1 MGGNPEYFGGKPPL
15 SEAVGYIVVL
25 GWGAFFSILTTLVV
39 VIERKMSGQKF
50 TSERFNTAGRT
61 VKTGLIANVIVSQW
75 TWAATILQSSNVA
88 WQYGVSGPFWY
99 ASGATIQILLFGV
112 LGIALKKVTP
122 NAHTFA
128 EIVYARWGKTAHITF
143 LFFGFCT
150 NIIVTSML
158 LLGGAATTASLTG
171 MRYELASFLIPWGV
185 ILYTVSG
192 GLEATF
198 LATYLHTVLIMAVLV
213 IMITIVYIKRYSS
226 DIIFDKL
233 AKTTSYT
240 VDECKAIYSYNG
252 TVETT
257 FFEPRKYACGPIPG
271 NNSGTYLTM
280 LSSGGLMFGIINI
293 VGNFGTVFVDNSYW
307 MTAIAS
313 RPSAAAKG
321 YMLGGICWF
330 SIPFS
335 LATSLGLTSAA
346 LMLPI
351 TSGEAGSGLVPP
363 AVADHLMGGAGGI
376 LILIMLFMA
385 ITSTGAAESI
395 AVATLVAYDIY
406 RTYFK
411 PDASGDRILLVSRI
425 VIVLYNLFMGCFSI
439 ALYYIG
445 LNLGW
450 VYLFMGI
457 VIGSAVVPLWL
468 MMTWSKASGRG
479 AVIAAWVGCASAF
492 ISWIVAAYIQSG
504 KVTVDTLGAN
514 EPMLTGNLF
523 ALLFSGLIH
532 VVYSLIWPQNFDMA
546 TLNDRIPLIEQDLS
560 GLGPEE
566 RDPKLLKN
574 AYWWIISRGWCITI
588 LLVVVWPLLSIPA
601 KIFTKPYF
609 AFWVWVSVVWG
620 FTAAIILTFM
630 PIAESDAEILNFII
644 CKKKVD
650 EITQEEK
657 EALEKF

>member
-1 MGGNPEYFGGKPPL
+1 MYL
-15 SEAVGYIVVL
+15 S
-25 GWGAFFSILTTLVV
+25 S
-39 VIERKMSGQKF
+39 SHN
-50 TSERFNTAGRT
+50 STAGRS
-61 VKTGLIANVIVSQW
+61 VKAGLIANVIVSQW
-75 TWAATILQSSNVA
+75 TWAATLLQSSNVA

-112 LGIALKKVTP
+112 LGIALKKVAP
-122 NAHTFA
+122 HAHTFA
-128 EIVYARWGKTAHITF
+128 EIVYARWGKAAHITF

-198 LATYLHTVLIMAVLV
+198 IASYLHTVMIMAVLV

-226 DIIFDKL
+226 DIIHDKL
-233 AKTTSYT
+233 ARTASYT
-240 VDECKAIYSYNG
+240 ESECQAIFSYNG

-257 FFEPRKYACGPIPG
+257 FYKKGTYACGPISG

-307 MTAIAS
+307 ITAIAS

-335 LATSLGLTSAA
+335 LATSLGITSAA

-385 ITSTGAAESI
+385 ITSTGNSESI

-406 RTYFK
+406 RTYLK
-411 PDASGDRILLVSRI
+411 PDANGDRILLVSRI

-457 VIGSAVVPLWL
+457 VIGSSVIPLWN

-479 AVIAAWVGCASAF
+479 AIIAAWVGCASAF
-492 ISWIVAAYIQSG
+492 ISWIIAAYIQSG
-504 KVTVDTLGAN
+504 TVTVATLGKN

-532 VVYSLIWPQNFDMA
+532 FVYSLIWPQNFDMS

-574 AYWWIISRGWCITI
+574 AYWWIISRGWFLAI
-588 LLVVVWPLLSIPA
+588 LLIVIWPLLSIPA
-601 KIFTKPYF
+601 KTFTKPYF

-620 FTAAIILTFM
+620 FSAAIIVTFL
-630 PIAESDAEILNFII
+630 PIAESEAQILNFIL
-644 CKKKVD
+644 CKKTV
-650 EITQEEK
+650 EEDPAEK
-657 EALEKF
+657 AALEKF

>member
-1 MGGNPEYFGGKPPL
+1 MKSKYVKFVSNKIL
-15 SEAVGYIVVL
+15 L
-25 GWGAFFSILTTLVV
+25 FS
-39 VIERKMSGQKF
+39 SF
-50 TSERFNTAGRT
+50 HNNSTAGRT

-75 TWAATILQSSNVA
+75 TWAATLLQSSNVA

-158 LLGGAATTASLTG
+158 ILGGAATTATLTG
-171 MRYELASFLIPWGV
+171 MPYELASFLIPWGV

-226 DIIFDKL
+226 DIIYDKL
-233 AKTTSYT
+233 AKTTGYNT
-240 VDECKAIYSYNG
+240 TECQAIYSYIG
-252 TVETT
+252 TVAST
-257 FFEPRKYACGPIPG
+257 FYKPGTYSCGPIDG
-271 NNSGTYLTM
+271 NEKGSYLTM
-280 LSSGGLMFGIINI
+280 LSSGGLIFGIINI

-411 PDASGDRILLVSRI
+411 PNASGANILFVSR
-425 VIVLYNLFMGCFSI
+425 VMIVLYNLFMGCFSI

-457 VIGSAVVPLWL
+457 VIGGAVVPLWN

-479 AVIAAWVGCASAF
+479 AVIAAWSGCASAF
-492 ISWIVAAYIQSG
+492 TSWIITAYILYG
-504 KVTVDTLGAN
+504 TVTVDTLGKN

-532 VVYSLIWPQNFDMA
+532 VVYSLIWPDNFDMS
-546 TLNDRIPLIEQDLS
+546 TLNDKIPLIEQDMS
-560 GLGPEE
+560 GLTDVE

-574 AYWWIISRGWCITI
+574 AYWWIISRGWVLTI
-588 LLVVVWPLLSIPA
+588 LLIVVWPLLSIPA
-601 KIFTKPYF
+601 GIFTKSYF

-620 FTAAIILTFM
+620 FSAAIVTTFM
-630 PIAESDAEILNFII
+630 PILEADAEIINFIF
-644 CKKKVD
+644 CKKTV
-650 EITQEEK
+650 EETPEEK
-657 EALEKF
+657 AAAEKF

>member
-1 MGGNPEYFGGKPPL
+1 
-15 SEAVGYIVVL
+15 
-25 GWGAFFSILTTLVV
+25 
-39 VIERKMSGQKF
+39 
-50 TSERFNTAGRT
+50 
-61 VKTGLIANVIVSQW
+61 
-75 TWAATILQSSNVA
+75 
-88 WQYGVSGPFWY
+88 
-99 ASGATIQILLFGV
+99 LLFGV

-128 EIVYARWGKTAHITF
+128 EIVNARWGKTAHITF

-158 LLGGAATTASLTG
+158 ILGGAATTASLTG
-171 MRYELASFLIPWGV
+171 MPYELASFLIPWGV

-198 LATYLHTVLIMAVLV
+198 LATYLHTVLIMVVLV

-226 DIIFDKL
+226 DIIHEKL
-233 AKTTSYT
+233 AQTTAYNET
-240 VDECKAIYSYNG
+240 ECKIIYSSNQTLEG
-252 TVETT
+252 TFYEAGT
-257 FFEPRKYACGPIPG
+257 YQCGPIEG
-271 NNSGTYLTM
+271 NYGGSFLTM

-335 LATSLGLTSAA
+335 LATSLGLTSGA
-346 LMLPI
+346 LMFPL
-351 TSGEAGSGLVPP
+351 TKSEAGSGLVPP
-363 AVADHLMGGAGGI
+363 AVADYLMGGSGGI

-406 RTYFK
+406 RTYFN
-411 PDASGDRILLVSRI
+411 PQASGEKILLVSRI
-425 VIVLYNLFMGCFSI
+425 MIVLYNLFMGCFSI

-457 VIGSAVVPLWL
+457 VIGGAVIPLWN

-479 AVIAAWVGCASAF
+479 AVIAAWSGCASAF
-492 ISWIVAAYIQSG
+492 ASWLIACKIQSG
-504 KVTVDTLGAN
+504 SISVDNLGKE

-532 VVYSLIWPQNFDMA
+532 VVYSLIWPDNFDMS
-546 TLNDRIPLIEQDLS
+546 TLNDKIPLIEQDLS

-566 RDPKLLKN
+566 RDPKLLKG
-574 AYWWIISRGWCITI
+574 AYWWIISRGWVLTI
-588 LLVVVWPLLSIPA
+588 ILIIAWPALSLPQGV
-601 KIFTKPYF
+601 FSQSYF
-609 AFWVWVSVVWG
+609 AFWVWISVVWG
-620 FTAAIILTFM
+620 FCAAMILTFM
-630 PIAESDAEILNFII
+630 PIFEAEGEIINFIL
-644 CKKKVD
+644 CKKRGA
-650 EITQEEK
+650 EEETEEDQAK
-657 EALEKF
+657 LEKF

>member
-1 MGGNPEYFGGKPPL
+1 LAIRSFGSFLVRCIKKFISSL
-15 SEAVGYIVVL
+15 FYVV
-25 GWGAFFSILTTLVV
+25 SIAHLKRLQHTTHCYP
-39 VIERKMSGQKF
+39 R
-50 TSERFNTAGRT
+50 
-61 VKTGLIANVIVSQW
+61 
-75 TWAATILQSSNVA
+75 
-88 WQYGVSGPFWY
+88 Y
-99 ASGATIQILLFGV
+99 ASGATVQILLFGV

-128 EIVYARWGKTAHITF
+128 EIVYARWGKVAHITF
-143 LFFGFCT
+143 MFFGFCT

-226 DIIFDKL
+226 DIIYDKL
-233 AKTTSYT
+233 AKTTGYNST
-240 VDECKAIYSYNG
+240 ECQMIFSSNG
-252 TVETT
+252 TVAGT
-257 FFEPRKYACGPIPG
+257 FYDAQMTRDYACGPISG
-271 NNSGTYLTM
+271 NNKGSYLTM

-346 LMLPI
+346 LMLPV
-351 TSGEAGSGLVPP
+351 TADEAGSGLVPP
-363 AVADHLMGGAGGI
+363 AVADYLMGGAGGI

-406 RTYFK
+406 RTYFN
-411 PDASGDRILLVSRI
+411 PQASGEKILFVSR
-425 VIVLYNLFMGCFSI
+425 VMIVLYNLFMGCFSI

-457 VIGSAVVPLWL
+457 VIGSAVIPLWN
-468 MMTWSKASGRG
+468 MMTWSKASGTG
-479 AVIAAWVGCASAF
+479 AIIAAWVGCASAF
-492 ISWIVAAYIQSG
+492 ITWIVSAKILYG
-504 KVTVDTLGAN
+504 KVTVATLGNN

-532 VVYSLIWPQNFDMA
+532 VVYSLIWPDNFDMS
-546 TLNDRIPLIEQDLS
+546 TLNDKIPLIEQDLS

-574 AYWWIISRGWCITI
+574 AYWWIISRGWVITI
-588 LLVVVWPLLSIPA
+588 LLIVVWPLLSIPA
-601 KIFTKPYF
+601 GIFTKAYF
-609 AFWVWVSVVWG
+609 AFWVWVSIVWG
-620 FTAAIILTFM
+620 FSAAIVTTFM
-630 PIAESDAEILNFII
+630 PILEADAEILNFIF
-644 CKKKVD
+644 CKKTV
-650 EITQEEK
+650 EESPEEK
-657 EALEKF
+657 AALEKF